1 MTTNSG
7 RSGSGVPAGADPQQ
21 QRVLEMLAR
30 HPGEPVTYDEL
41 RDAGIELPASV
52 ISEIELAGI
61 EIDRC
66 HAVRGGRRVTAVK
79 LPSSSTPP
87 QSAAPQSAARQSPA
101 PQGPA
106 GGSEA
111 MSHSPS
117 PESAPAP
124 PIMVYRRR
132 NMRLL
137 APLALLAVAAV
148 IAVVV
153 VVAADGKAQSDRGA
167 ETATVTHTGARSRP
181 HTASA
186 KRHRS
191 HHSAAAAANTSS
203 TAHTA
208 TGAASDS
215 VAPAGDTSAGANLP
229 GAAVLGFYHAAAR
242 HRYASAWALADP
254 NMRAEVGGYAD
265 FEAQMTP
272 VRAITFHE
280 LETLDRTPSSATVAV
295 RTTSVQSTQIQQ
307 CSGTVRTVEQAG
319 AWLLDGISIHCV

>member
-30 HPGEPVTYDEL
+30 RPGEPVTYDEL

-66 HAVRGGRRVTAVK
+66 HAVRGGRRVMAVK
-79 LPSSSTPP
+79 LPSSTTPP
-87 QSAAPQSAARQSPA
+87 QSAAPQSAA
-101 PQGPA
+101 

-111 MSHSPS
+111 VSHSPS
-117 PESAPAP
+117 PESAPAR

-132 NMRLL
+132 NVRLL

-153 VVAADGKAQSDRGA
+153 VVTADGKAQSDRGA
-167 ETATVTHTGARSRP
+167 ETATVTHTAARSKPR
-181 HTASA
+181 TASA

-215 VAPAGDTSAGANLP
+215 AAPAGDTSAGANLP
-229 GAAVLGFYHAAAR
+229 GAAVLGFYEAAAQ

-295 RTTSVQSTQIQQ
+295 RTTSVQSTQVQQ